1 MLTFFTTSASPT
13 TCKTSPGQ
21 EDWIGDRICDD
32 DYNNQQCN
40 WDGGD
45 CCLDENPGS
54 DCLDPNSPNYSGSTT
69 PSQQTTTTKQE
80 TTMTTTKATF
90 ACDISPGEEDWIGD
104 DVCDDKY
111 NNQECNWDGG
121 DCCQDEIAFEI
132 FCLDPNSPNYIG
144 NNHFPN
150 P

>member
-80 TTMTTTKATF
+80 TTMTTTKATL

-104 DVCDDKY
+104 YVAACARAWYRAIQRSLASACVSAVCLR
-111 NNQECNWDGG
+111 
-121 DCCQDEIAFEI
+121 A
-132 FCLDPNSPNYIG
+132 L
-144 NNHFPN
+144 
-150 P
+150 